1 MKIKSNFVSFSET
14 LNLPSKLAMFQIQ
27 DNANNSNVWR
37 PLELIGVTETSQGT
51 LFWWA
56 GIFPA

>member
-14 LNLPSKLAMFQIQ
+14 LNLPALQTCFQIQ
-27 DNANNSNVWR
+27 DNAKNSNVW
-37 PLELIGVTETSQGT
+37 PFELIGVTETSQGT